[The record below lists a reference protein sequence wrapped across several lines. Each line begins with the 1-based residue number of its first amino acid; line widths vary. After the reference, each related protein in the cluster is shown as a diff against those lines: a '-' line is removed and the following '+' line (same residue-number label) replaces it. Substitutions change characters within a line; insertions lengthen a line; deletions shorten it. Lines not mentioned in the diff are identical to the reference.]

1 MKNEIR
7 TYKVKLRVI
16 TPLFVGGGKI
26 INKSQYIDF
35 KNNENKRV
43 VRMINGQKLVGFLSE
58 HRVLNEYEK
67 YIFSSTKSN
76 SIDLYNF
83 LKTLKNKGKIPNIPL
98 KDLCD
103 YTINTFD
110 LDEKKERLNDIHL
123 FVKNIYQQPYIPGSS
138 LKGALRTALI
148 NAMVSQSIKN
158 QEKGWRILCDRTLNK
173 KECERRFQDF
183 EKNLMRVGFEK
194 KSVRDPSKIELLRGF
209 SISDSEPMEPENLG
223 LYQKIDY
230 NIKKNTAATLPL
242 FRECL
247 KPGTETT
254 FTISLDSYWLKGFEK
269 KGFRLESFSDIAAAL
284 DLNWENL
291 TEMLPIGE
299 QSHRYVPM
307 AKKGE
312 ALLPLGGGA
321 GYHSKTIVRSM
332 APNHE
337 QMVKKV
343 GYLLHKDKGKI
354 SLHKNDRVASPR
366 VLKIAGSSGEEK
378 LMGVVS
384 LSEVKNA

>member
-16 TPLFVGGGKI
+16 TPLFVGSGKV
-26 INKSQYIDF
+26 INRSQYINFRD
-35 KNNENKRV
+35 KRV
-43 VRMINGQKLVGFLSE
+43 VRMINAQKLVGFLSE

-110 LDEKKERLNDIHL
+110 LDEKKKRLNDIHL

-148 NAMVSQSIKN
+148 NAMILSNAKYKQGLWKIVDQKCAEDVFKKIEANLLEIKS
-158 QEKGWRILCDRTLNK
+158 EESTK
-173 KECERRFQDF
+173 KTASD
-183 EKNLMRVGFEK
+183 
-194 KSVRDPSKIELLRGF
+194 SDKIELLRGF

-230 NIKKNTAATLPL
+230 NIKKNTAATLPV

-307 AKKGE
+307 AEKGE

-337 QMVKKV
+337 QMVKRV
-343 GYLLHKDKGKI
+343 AYLLHKRDNDKI
-354 SLHKNDRVASPR
+354 LSHKNDRVASPR

-384 LSEVKNA
+384 LSEVENA

>member
-16 TPLFVGGGKI
+16 TPLFVWSGKV
-26 INKSQYIDF
+26 INRSQYIDF
-35 KNNENKRV
+35 KDKHV
-43 VRMINGQKLVGFLSE
+43 GMINGQKLIRFLSE
-58 HRVLNEYEK
+58 YKVLNEYEK
-67 YIFSSTKSN
+67 YIFSSTEKN
-76 SIDLYNF
+76 PIDLFEF
-83 LKTLKNKGKIPNIPL
+83 LENLGNERKIPNIPL

-123 FVKNIYQQPYIPGSS
+123 FMKNIYQQPYIPGSS

-173 KECERRFQDF
+173 KECERRFQYF
-183 EKNLMRVGFEK
+183 EEKDLMSVDFEK
-194 KSVRDPSKIELLRGF
+194 KSARDPSKIELLRGF

-269 KGFRLESFSDIAAAL
+269 KGFRLESFSDIATAL
-284 DLNWENL
+284 GLNWENL

-299 QSHRYVPM
+299 QSHRYVPI
-307 AKKGE
+307 AEKGE

-337 QMVKKV
+337 QMVKRV
-343 GYLLHKDKGKI
+343 AYLLHKRDNDKI
-354 SLHKNDRVASPR
+354 LSHKNDRVASPR

-384 LSEVKNA
+384 LSEVENA